1 MNENIYVPH
10 DIESEKCLLG
20 SILMDKTAINKVV
33 TIVDKD
39 DFYLDNHKRIYN
51 VLEELYNK
59 GDDID
64 IVAVNSI
71 LKEFKWYQKLNGIS
85 YLIGL
90 MELIPTSSHCITYA
104 NTIRKNKVLRDLID
118 AGQTIT
124 SMGCSVAE
132 EAPEVSVLIE
142 EAQKKIFNINDKGVT
157 KEFVN
162 VEDCI
167 QENINRIKNPDIE
180 KSRGVLTGFN
190 KLDDMLN
197 GLHKSNLVILAAR
210 PAQGKALDLNT
221 KILTNNGWVKN
232 KDIKIGDK
240 IIGDDGKETSVVG
253 VFPQG
258 VTKNYK
264 ITFMDGR
271 EQVCCEKH
279 LWKVDSC
286 KLKGTLYDT
295 KFLYKKLQRVRYQG
309 RISIPLFEGDYGEKK
324 NFIIPPYVLGVLIGD
339 GCLTR
344 GGLSYS
350 KPNEKVFLRVKE
362 NLKEYDVRKVGTRG
376 MVSICGFNEGIKYI
390 KEIGLK
396 VCSYDKFIP
405 EEYMHSSK
413 EQRQE
418 LFQGLMDT
426 DGYRSGEYN
435 YEYSTTSKRL
445 ALEVQQLAFSLGYR
459 CRIISRMGRY
469 KKDNKYIETRINY
482 RVFIGKG
489 NNYNNGLTIKKIEEV
504 EPSETQCLMVDNA
517 SHLFVIENY
526 VVTHNSSLAMDITRH
541 ASLNCGKSVAFFSLE
556 MSKDELIDRLISSEA
571 KVNSWKMRT
580 GLIEKGTQEAID
592 ITEVGNKVRNS
603 KLFIND
609 TPNITVLQM
618 RAMARKLK
626 AKSGLDLIV
635 VDYLQLIQPSNP
647 KANDVSQMT
656 EISRQLKIMA
666 KELNVPVLALSQL
679 SRAVESR
686 IPAIPRLSDL
696 RTSGSI
702 EQDADVVM
710 FIYREELYKPDTPN
724 VGLADIIIA
733 KHRSGAVG
741 KVRLAFKKEYTSF
754 ENFYEY

>member
-64 IVAVNSI
+64 VVVVNSL
-71 LKEFKWYQKLNGIS
+71 LKEFKWYQKLDGIS

-90 MELIPTSSHCITYA
+90 MELIPTSGHCITYA

-167 QENINRIKNPDIE
+167 QENINRIKNPDLE
-180 KSRGVLTGFN
+180 KSKGVLTGFN
-190 KLDDMLN
+190 KLDDVLN

-210 PAQGKALDLNT
+210 PAQGK
-221 KILTNNGWVKN
+221 
-232 KDIKIGDK
+232 
-240 IIGDDGKETSVVG
+240 
-253 VFPQG
+253 
-258 VTKNYK
+258 
-264 ITFMDGR
+264 
-271 EQVCCEKH
+271 
-279 LWKVDSC
+279 
-286 KLKGTLYDT
+286 
-295 KFLYKKLQRVRYQG
+295 
-309 RISIPLFEGDYGEKK
+309 
-324 NFIIPPYVLGVLIGD
+324 
-339 GCLTR
+339 
-344 GGLSYS
+344 
-350 KPNEKVFLRVKE
+350 
-362 NLKEYDVRKVGTRG
+362 
-376 MVSICGFNEGIKYI
+376 
-390 KEIGLK
+390 
-396 VCSYDKFIP
+396 
-405 EEYMHSSK
+405 SS
-413 EQRQE
+413 
-418 LFQGLMDT
+418 M
-426 DGYRSGEYN
+426 
-435 YEYSTTSKRL
+435 
-445 ALEVQQLAFSLGYR
+445 
-459 CRIISRMGRY
+459 
-469 KKDNKYIETRINY
+469 
-482 RVFIGKG
+482 
-489 NNYNNGLTIKKIEEV
+489 
-504 EPSETQCLMVDNA
+504 
-517 SHLFVIENY
+517 
-526 VVTHNSSLAMDITRH
+526 AMDITRH

-580 GLIEKGTQEAID
+580 GLIEKGTQEAMD

-754 ENFYEY
+754 ENFYDYN